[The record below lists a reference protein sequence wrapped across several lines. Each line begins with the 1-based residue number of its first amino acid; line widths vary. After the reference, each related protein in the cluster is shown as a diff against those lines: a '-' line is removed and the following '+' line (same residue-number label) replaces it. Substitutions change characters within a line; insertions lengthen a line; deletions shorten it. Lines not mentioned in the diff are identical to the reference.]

1 MIEADFSLFIIVL
14 STIPKKPTVNSIAGK
29 IAKNKNSKKFH
40 ESSEWFR
47 FNKSFDGS
55 KCAN

>member
-29 IAKNKNSKKFH
+29 IAKKQKQQKVSRIKWVIPF
-40 ESSEWFR
+40 
-47 FNKSFDGS
+47 
-55 KCAN
+55 